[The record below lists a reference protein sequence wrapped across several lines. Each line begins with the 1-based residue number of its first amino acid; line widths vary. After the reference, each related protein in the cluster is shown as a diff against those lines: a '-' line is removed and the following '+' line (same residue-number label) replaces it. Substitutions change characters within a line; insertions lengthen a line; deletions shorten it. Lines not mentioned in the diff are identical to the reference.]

1 MKKQI
6 LSFILLCIVGFASA
20 QNEKQLERERLYND
34 YKIFKDTMT
43 TRTWINMVNLSDKLE
58 AIVSYDNALIDSL
71 WVKKPGEADLE
82 SRIQELSKLREELVI
97 NNARLNEAFARAENA
112 KKNLLISTIV
122 IGVLFLSLLIGFL
135 LIFSKY
141 RNLMAEN
148 ENSSQNIL
156 KLKNQHKQEIDALKD
171 KIELFAGEKEMLE
184 NNAQEMRKSLEI
196 IKSEQ
201 YKKKEEHSQ
210 GSNNEIEEVRKEM
223 EELSSEIT
231 RLIEERDEFE
241 EALGMANLKL
251 AHQIDRNKKFE
262 ADLESLLGRL
272 KTKPKEDQD

>member
-20 QNEKQLERERLYND
+20 QNEKQLERERLYNE

-58 AIVSYDNALIDSL
+58 AIVSYDNTLIDSL
-71 WVKKPGEADLE
+71 WVKRPGEADQE

-97 NNARLNEAFARAENA
+97 NNARLNEAFSRAENA
-112 KKNLLISTIV
+112 KKNLLIATIV
-122 IGVLFLSLLIGFL
+122 IGVLFLSLLISFL
-135 LIFSKY
+135 LIYSKY
-141 RNLMAEN
+141 RKLMAEN
-148 ENSSQNIL
+148 ENSSQNVL

-201 YKKKEEHSQ
+201 YRKKEDHSQ
-210 GSNNEIEEVRKEM
+210 TSNNEIEEVRKEM
-223 EELSSEIT
+223 EELSNEIT

-272 KTKPKEDQD
+272 KTKPKEDED

>member
-20 QNEKQLERERLYND
+20 QNEKQLERERLYNE

-58 AIVSYDNALIDSL
+58 AIVSYDNTLIDSL
-71 WVKKPGEADLE
+71 WVKRPGEADQE

-97 NNARLNEAFARAENA
+97 NNARLNEAFSRAENA
-112 KKNLLISTIV
+112 KKNLLIATIV
-122 IGVLFLSLLIGFL
+122 IGVLFLSLLISFL
-135 LIFSKY
+135 LIYSKY
-141 RNLMAEN
+141 RKLMAEN
-148 ENSSQNIL
+148 ENSSQNVL
-156 KLKNQHKQEIDALKD
+156 KLKNQHKQEVDALKD

-201 YKKKEEHSQ
+201 YKKKEDHSQ
-210 GSNNEIEEVRKEM
+210 TSNNEIEEVRKEM
-223 EELSSEIT
+223 EELSNEIT

-272 KTKPKEDQD
+272 KTKPKEDED